1 MGRVIEGGEWFVIIL
16 VALVVFG
23 PERLPDLARKAG
35 GWVREFREAA
45 REMREGLE
53 AEIAEV
59 NKAKSELIDP
69 VAEVK
74 RAVRDTVKLA
84 AENDPR
90 QTNGSF
96 NWKGPKP
103 LSGPTPD
110 QAMADFARI
119 EAEGEALTDLPEVGP
134 PPESSPHE
142 TPGTE
147 AKG

>member
-1 MGRVIEGGEWFVIIL
+1 MIEGGEWFVIIL

-35 GWVREFREAA
+35 GWVRELREAA

-53 AEIAEV
+53 SEIAEV
-59 NKAKSELIDP
+59 NKAKSELTDP

-74 RAVRDTVKLA
+74 KAVRDTVKLA

-90 QTNGSF
+90 QTNGAF
-96 NWKGPKP
+96 TWNGPKP

-110 QAMADFARI
+110 QAMADLARI
-119 EAEGEALTDLPEVGP
+119 EAEGEALIDLPEEAP
-134 PPESSPHE
+134 PPRPRLVTPHLR
-142 TPGTE
+142 G
-147 AKG
+147 